1 MAAEIGNKYAVGNNG
16 GAPTKYDPKYCDMI
30 VEYFDKPAI
39 TYITKKEFDRNG
51 EVKSETQIPQGVE
64 FPTFQG
70 FANSIDVNMS
80 SLTEWRD
87 NIDEFST
94 AYARA
99 KGIQEQ
105 IWLIN
110 GMSGLYNSQFAQFF
124 GKNCLG
130 YKDTIETD
138 INIGGQKDNPL
149 NISTLSDAE
158 LSIQLTIAAALLA
171 ENTASLNA

>member
-1 MAAEIGNKYAVGNNG
+1 MADKHAG
-16 GAPTKYDPKYCDMI
+16 GRPTKYDDKYCDMI

-70 FANSIDVNMS
+70 FANSIDVNMDTLNQWGKDYS
-80 SLTEWRD
+80 
-87 NIDEFST
+87 EFSE

-99 KGIQEQ
+99 KAIQES
-105 IWLIN
+105 IWLTN

-130 YKDTIETD
+130 YKDKIETD
-138 INIGGQKDNPL
+138 LNIGGQKDNPL

-158 LSIQLTIAAALLA
+158 LAQELAKAAAALA
-171 ENTASLNA
+171 VKNPDNA